1 MGMTVQAVIVY
12 KRNEDKMIGV
22 GDLRRGLTVE
32 LDGEPYQ
39 VVEYQQHKMQQRAPV
54 LKMKM
59 RHLKSGRL
67 IERSFQAYNLKLQAA
82 DVEHRTAKYI
92 YNDDDLYYFMD
103 SDTYDQFPLSREQ
116 LGDVL
121 NYLTDQTEVALLFYN
136 GDPINVDLP
145 TTVDLKIEETP
156 PGVKGDT
163 AQGGTKPATLETGL
177 VTLVPLF
184 VNQGET
190 IRVDTRTGE
199 YVARAG

>member
-1 MGMTVQAVIVY
+1 
-12 KRNEDKMIGV
+12 MIGV
-22 GDLRRGLTVE
+22 GDLKRGLTVE
-32 LDGEPYQ
+32 LEGEPYQ

-54 LKMKM
+54 LKMKL
-59 RHLKSGRL
+59 RHLKSRRL

-121 NYLTDQTEVALLFYN
+121 SYLTDQTEVALLFYN

-177 VTLVPLF
+177 VTQVPLF
-184 VNQGET
+184 VNPGET
-190 IRVDTRTGE
+190 IRVDTRNGE